1 MILCLFPFSKLRGG
15 EGREG
20 GRDGG
25 REEEEEE
32 LRGKIDTNQGGREG
46 GRQFCVF
53 SNTLFF
59 IICFVRQFF
68 MLSSTCAFP
77 L

>member
-15 EGREG
+15 EERE
-20 GRDGG
+20 GG

-46 GRQFCVF
+46 GSSVCSATHCF
-53 SNTLFF
+53 S
-59 IICFVRQFF
+59 
-68 MLSSTCAFP
+68 
-77 L
+77 